1 MKPSNDLP
9 LARRTG
15 SPSFCI
21 YWTRANLL
29 EAFWS
34 VYADLRIDQ
43 ITVKEIVAKAGY
55 NRGTFYEYFSDVYQC
70 LDQIENMS
78 LPRFDELPPMPNGQ
92 VPTTEL
98 FETFIK
104 LYESKF
110 KYYNV
115 LLGDRGDPAFQRKLI
130 DSIKK
135 AVVDSG
141 QLPTDLEALELDF
154 LLEYVLSGMLGIMR
168 YYFDTRPKVSHAEL
182 LAIMYRIMDS
192 GYMERLGRRMG

>member
-1 MKPSNDLP
+1 MNKKPEL
-9 LARRTG
+9 TG
-15 SPSFCI
+15 Q
-21 YWTRANLL
+21 TRANLL

-34 VYADLRIDQ
+34 LYTDRRIDQ

-70 LDQIENMS
+70 LDHIEKMS

-110 KYYNV
+110 KYYQV
-115 LLGDRGDPAFQRKLI
+115 LLGERGDPAFQRKLI
-130 DSIKK
+130 DSIKS
-135 AVVDSG
+135 AVKSTGRVPADI
-141 QLPTDLEALELDF
+141 EALELDL
-154 LLEYVLSGMLGIMR
+154 LLEYILAGMIGVMR
-168 YYFDTRPKVSHAEL
+168 YYFQTQPNVTHAGIMAL
-182 LAIMYRIMDS
+182 MYRIMDG
-192 GYMERLGRRMG
+192 GYMDRLRSRLH